1 LIFEIVG
8 IERIRISTRV
18 ATKKEKKRKEKITVQ
33 AIESEGQ

>member
-18 ATKKEKKRKEKITVQ
+18 ATKKKRTEKITVQ
-33 AIESEGQ
+33 AIESEVQ